1 MSRDFNTQLK
11 SLNAKMTVIA
21 EKHHLLEQS
30 YRAAREE
37 IINLKAA
44 VLARD
49 KEIEKLR
56 TEAEYLAVASN
67 VGADRRNVEATR
79 TMLADLVRE
88 IDRCI
93 ADLLE

>member
-1 MSRDFNTQLK
+1 
-11 SLNAKMTVIA
+11 MTVIS
-21 EKHHLLEQS
+21 EKHQMLEKC
-30 YRAAREE
+30 YRDAREE
-37 IINLKAA
+37 IIELKAA

-56 TEAEYLAVASN
+56 TDVEYMSVASN

-79 TMLADLVRE
+79 AMLADLVRE